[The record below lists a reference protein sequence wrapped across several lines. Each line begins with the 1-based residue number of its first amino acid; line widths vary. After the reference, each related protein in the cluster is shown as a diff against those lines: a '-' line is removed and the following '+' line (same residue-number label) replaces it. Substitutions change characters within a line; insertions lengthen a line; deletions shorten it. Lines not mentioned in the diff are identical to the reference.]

1 MRQFHVDGMSC
12 AACSA
17 RVEKAVSAVEDVRSC
32 SVNLLTNSMTV
43 EGDVPSSVV
52 IAAVEKA
59 GYAAVEIDASPKTE
73 TTILQK
79 DQPSDTLLYRL
90 ISSLLVLLALMY
102 VSMGHGMWGWPM
114 PPFFEGN
121 TVAVG
126 LLQLLLSG
134 VILVINQRF
143 FVSGVRGVM
152 HLAPNMDTLVA
163 LGSAASYLY
172 STVVLFTLT
181 AAPHGDT
188 HPHFYFE
195 SAAMILTLV
204 TLGKWLESRSKGK
217 TTDALRTLMD
227 LSPKTATVIR
237 DGRQVEIPVEQVVVG
252 DCFVVFPGAQI
263 PVDGV
268 VLEGTAAVDES
279 ALTGESIPVDKAA
292 GDTVSAATLNRS
304 GHLVC
309 KATRVGDDTTL
320 AEIVR
325 LVSDASASKAPIAK
339 LADKVAGVFVP
350 VVLLIAFATAIV
362 WLLLG
367 ADIGFALARGVS
379 VLVISC
385 PCALGLA
392 TPVAIMVGSGVG
404 AKRGILFKTATAL
417 ESTGRIRTVV
427 LDKTGTV
434 TKGEPQV
441 TAVLT
446 AEGVTEA
453 ELLRAAV
460 TLEAKSEH
468 PLAKAVVAEGEKRAV
483 LPDELDSFRTVTGR
497 GLEGIASAGYLRGGN
512 ASYISESVVVP
523 ETLRLQAEDVAAKGQ
538 TPLYFSC
545 DERCLGVIAVAD
557 VLKEDSTEAIA
568 ELKAMGLRV
577 VMLTGDLEKTAKA
590 IAATAG
596 IDEVIAEVLPDGK
609 EEAVR
614 ALGEHT
620 MMVGDGINDAPALTR
635 ATVGAAIGTGT
646 DVAMDA
652 ADVILMN
659 SRLSDVTWAVKL
671 GRAVLRTIRQNL
683 FWAFIY
689 NVIGIPLAAGI
700 WIPLLGWEM
709 DPMFGAMAMSISSVC
724 VVSNALR
731 LNRYLPRKNAVQSF
745 IQEDITMKKTMTIE
759 GMMCGHCS
767 GRVQKVLE
775 ALSQVES
782 AVVSHESGTAVVTLS
797 APIEDAVL
805 KSTVEEQGY
814 TVLGME

>member
-468 PLAKAVVAEGEKRAV
+468 PLAKAIVAEGEKRAV

-497 GLEGIASAGYLRGGN
+497 GLEGIANAGYLRGGN

-523 ETLRLQAEDVAAKGQ
+523 ETLRLQAEDAAAKGQ

-557 VLKEDSTEAIA
+557 VLKEDSVQAVA